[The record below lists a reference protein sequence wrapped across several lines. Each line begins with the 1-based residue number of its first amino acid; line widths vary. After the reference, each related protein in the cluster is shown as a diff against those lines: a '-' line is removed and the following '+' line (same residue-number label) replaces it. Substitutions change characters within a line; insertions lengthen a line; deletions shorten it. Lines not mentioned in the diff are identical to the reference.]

1 MTDAQRAQ
9 IKTML
14 AAGATQEAVS
24 QETGVSKSC
33 VGKFAKRHG
42 LGRRGPP
49 GKRGAR
55 PPKAAAQPTEV
66 TGKCSIHRA
75 YLPCVACRTLA
86 WMRTQGRNP

>member
-42 LGRRGPP
+42 LGRRGPA

-55 PPKAAAQPTEV
+55 LSTAASQTVEV
-66 TGKCSIHRA
+66 TGTCPVHRA
-75 YLPCVACRTLA
+75 YLPCVACRA
-86 WMRTQGRNP
+86 IVWMRAQGRNP